1 VVGVLSASDS
11 LGSGYVMVRAQGS
24 ADPAKILPSAPEG
37 LIGDIAGQLA
47 QIHAIQLDD
56 AVAIPHQDTAQALA
70 EFKSRFSAYGG
81 DRPIIALAIKW
92 CEDNIPEPA
101 LPSLVHG
108 DYRMGNLMVDETGL
122 TAVLDWELAHFGDRH
137 DDIAYGCL
145 NVWRF
150 GQVDKP
156 AYGIATFE
164 EFFAA
169 YEAAGGGSI
178 DLDRFHFWMI
188 FRTLWWALG
197 CLQMADY
204 WRSGADRSLERAVIG
219 RRTSENELDLLMLL
233 EDAAPD
239 CAKVSV
245 SISQPA
251 PLRTM
256 GEPSALEMLE
266 AVREWIASDVK
277 ANAEGRGKFMAAV
290 AMNALSMVQRELAN
304 PVDIHNKALCDAILV
319 GEQSLS
325 TPGLLTKLRG
335 EALAKLSNDVPK
347 YAALQIARAKWS

>member
-1 VVGVLSASDS
+1 
-11 LGSGYVMVRAQGS
+11 
-24 ADPAKILPSAPEG
+24 
-37 LIGDIAGQLA
+37 
-47 QIHAIQLDD
+47 
-56 AVAIPHQDTAQALA
+56 
-70 EFKSRFSAYGG
+70 
-81 DRPIIALAIKW
+81 
-92 CEDNIPEPA
+92 
-101 LPSLVHG
+101 
-108 DYRMGNLMVDETGL
+108 
-122 TAVLDWELAHFGDRH
+122 
-137 DDIAYGCL
+137 
-145 NVWRF
+145 
-150 GQVDKP
+150 
-156 AYGIATFE
+156 
-164 EFFAA
+164 
-169 YEAAGGGSI
+169 
-178 DLDRFHFWMI
+178 
-188 FRTLWWALG
+188 
-197 CLQMADY
+197 MADY

-239 CAKVSV
+239 SAKVSV

-277 ANAEGRGKFMAAV
+277 ANAEGRDKFMAAV

-304 PVDIHNKALCDAILV
+304 PVDIHKKTLCDAILV